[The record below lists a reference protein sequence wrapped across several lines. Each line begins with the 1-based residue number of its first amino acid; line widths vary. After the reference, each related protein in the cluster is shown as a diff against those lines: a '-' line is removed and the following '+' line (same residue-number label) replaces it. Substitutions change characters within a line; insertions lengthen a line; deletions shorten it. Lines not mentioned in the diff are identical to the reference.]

1 MGQHHD
7 TLWLRPQDTAPSCA
21 ACLPAEGGP
30 ACRARSG
37 GEPCL
42 APQFSGAE
50 ASLRRVIESLRSV
63 VDADAG
69 ASIVDLHLVKSLRV
83 EDGEAELT
91 VTFPPGCDTARQ
103 LADDAFQAMRRMLP
117 DTDIYVRHAA

>member
-7 TLWLRPQDTAPSCA
+7 TLWLRPQDATPSCA

-30 ACRARSG
+30 ACRARPG

-69 ASIVDLHLVKSLRV
+69 ASIVDLHLVKSLRI